1 LNFGQMY
8 GLHVMLLPIG
18 VTFLV
23 VVHIV
28 LVRMRG
34 VVKPIDAEGGA
45 RR

>member
-1 LNFGQMY
+1 MY

-34 VVKPIDAEGGA
+34 VVKPIDAEGRA
-45 RR
+45 RL